1 MVNRQEKKMKRLL
14 YLLCFTLCLVSCS
27 KKQETQ
33 EKNVQEIR
41 TEKDLE
47 GKVVGTLTGTCFEI
61 DFAGRSDFRLVRQ
74 PTLSDL
80 IASLHKG
87 RIDAILYDEVSLPD
101 TLLHRN
107 GIKMAFRTETSYPCA
122 FACTKSNL
130 DLVNKFNEFLA
141 KLKSSGELKEITDK
155 WMNATDYANV
165 EMPDIQKDSLIGEP
179 LIVGTSYT
187 TAPISFMIGDEWHG
201 FEIEILNRFG
211 EYIGRPVQYR
221 LFDFAAIVPALQS
234 GKIDMAGGVLFVTEE
249 RQKVLALTD
258 VYYYC
263 YGGFFVR
270 DMSAVT
276 GGEAP
281 NFSDLKESFNKHLL
295 VENRWVFLARGL
307 KVTLEITLLSML
319 FGSMLGIGLLAMRR
333 SQRSWLSKTAKAYSL
348 ILRGIPMVV
357 LLMILFYIV
366 FIGFSGIWVAVV
378 AFTMTFASSFATT
391 MDNAIQAVGDQQ
403 REAGEAMGFS
413 RIQIFRYITGPQAF
427 KRALPRF
434 KSEAIGLIKNTSVV
448 GYVAIQDLTR
458 ACDMIRART
467 FEAFFPLLFIT
478 VIYFILAWLMG
489 KFLDYIFKIAIKI

>member
-1 MVNRQEKKMKRLL
+1 MKRFLFF
-14 YLLCFTLCLVSCS
+14 LCITLCLISCNR
-27 KKQETQ
+27 KQE
-33 EKNVQEIR
+33 VQTGEVHEIR
-41 TEKDLE
+41 MEKDLE

-80 IASLHKG
+80 IASLRKG

-101 TLLHRN
+101 TILRKN

-141 KLKSSGELKEITDK
+141 KLKSSGELRDITDK
-155 WMNATDYANV
+155 WMNATDYTNV
-165 EMPDIQKDSLIGEP
+165 EMPKIQIDSPNGEP

-187 TAPISFMIGDEWHG
+187 TAPISYMIGDEWYG
-201 FEIEILNRFG
+201 LEIEILNRFG
-211 EYIGRPVQYR
+211 EYIGRPVHYR
-221 LFDFAAIVPALQS
+221 LFDFAAIIPALQS
-234 GKIDMAGGVLFVTEE
+234 GNIDIAGGVLFVTEE
-249 RQKVLALTD
+249 RQKKLLLTD
-258 VYYYC
+258 AYYYC
-263 YGGFFVR
+263 HGAFFVR
-270 DMSAVT
+270 DLSSET
-276 GGEAP
+276 GNEASDFP
-281 NFSDLKESFNKHLL
+281 NFKESFNKNLL

-319 FGSMLGIGLLAMRR
+319 FGSILGIGLLAMRR
-333 SQRSWLSKTAKAYSL
+333 SQRSWLNKTAKAYSL

-366 FIGFSGIWVAVV
+366 LVGFSGVGVAVV
-378 AFTMTFASSFATT
+378 AFSMTFASSFAAT
-391 MDNAIQAVGDQQ
+391 MDNAILAVGNQQ
-403 REAGEAMGFS
+403 HEAGEAMGFTN
-413 RIQIFRYITGPQAF
+413 IQILRYITGPQAL
-427 KRALPRF
+427 KRALPQF
-434 KSEAIGLIKNTSVV
+434 KSEAVALIKNTSVV

>member
-1 MVNRQEKKMKRLL
+1 MARFKRILLKLSGESLMGKQGFGIDPERLSDYARQIKEIHDMGVEIGIVIGGGNIFRGLSGSQKGFDRVKGDQMGMCATVINSLALSSALGAIGVKNKVLTAIRMEPIGEF
-14 YLLCFTLCLVSCS
+14 YTKWKAIEAMQQGNVCIFSAGTGSPYFTTDTGSSLRGI
-27 KKQETQ
+27 
-33 EKNVQEIR
+33 EIEADVMLKGTR
-41 TEKDLE
+41 VDGIYTADPEKD
-47 GKVVGTLTGTCFEI
+47 
-61 DFAGRSDFRLVRQ
+61 
-74 PTLSDL
+74 PTATKFDD
-80 IASLHKG
+80 ITYK
-87 RIDAILYDEVSLPD
+87 EV
-101 TLLHRN
+101 
-107 GIKMAFRTETSYPCA
+107 
-122 FACTKSNL
+122 
-130 DLVNKFNEFLA
+130 
-141 KLKSSGELKEITDK
+141 
-155 WMNATDYANV
+155 
-165 EMPDIQKDSLIGEP
+165 
-179 LIVGTSYT
+179 
-187 TAPISFMIGDEWHG
+187 
-201 FEIEILNRFG
+201 
-211 EYIGRPVQYR
+211 
-221 LFDFAAIVPALQS
+221 
-234 GKIDMAGGVLFVTEE
+234 
-249 RQKVLALTD
+249 
-258 VYYYC
+258 
-263 YGGFFVR
+263 
-270 DMSAVT
+270 
-276 GGEAP
+276 
-281 NFSDLKESFNKHLL
+281 
-295 VENRWVFLARGL
+295 LARGL

-478 VIYFILAWLMG
+478 VIYFVLAWLMG

>member
-1 MVNRQEKKMKRLL
+1 MKRFLFF
-14 YLLCFTLCLVSCS
+14 LCITLCLISCNR
-27 KKQETQ
+27 KQE
-33 EKNVQEIR
+33 VQTGEVYEIR

-80 IASLHKG
+80 IASLHRG

-101 TLLHRN
+101 TILRKN

-141 KLKSSGELKEITDK
+141 RLKSSGELRDITDR
-155 WMNATDYANV
+155 WMNATDYTNV
-165 EMPDIQKDSLIGEP
+165 EMPKIQIDSLNGEP

-187 TAPISFMIGDEWHG
+187 TAPISYMIGDEWYG
-201 FEIEILNRFG
+201 LEIEILNRFG
-211 EYIGRPVQYR
+211 EYIGRPVHYR
-221 LFDFAAIVPALQS
+221 LFDFAAIIPALQS
-234 GKIDMAGGVLFVTEE
+234 GNIDIAGGVLFVTEE
-249 RQKVLALTD
+249 RQKKLLLTD
-258 VYYYC
+258 AYYYC
-263 YGGFFVR
+263 HGAFFVR
-270 DMSAVT
+270 DLSSET
-276 GGEAP
+276 GNEASDFP
-281 NFSDLKESFNKHLL
+281 NFKESFNKNLL

-319 FGSMLGIGLLAMRR
+319 FGSILGIGLLAMRR
-333 SQRSWLSKTAKAYSL
+333 SQRSWLNKTAKIYSS

-366 FIGFSGIWVAVV
+366 LIGFSGVGVAVV
-378 AFTMTFASSFATT
+378 AFSMTFASSFAAT
-391 MDNAIQAVGDQQ
+391 MDNAILAVGNQQ
-403 REAGEAMGFS
+403 HEAGEAMGFTKV
-413 RIQIFRYITGPQAF
+413 QIFRFITGPQALT
-427 KRALPRF
+427 RALPQL
-434 KSEAIGLIKNTSVV
+434 KGEAISLIKNTSVV

-478 VIYFILAWLMG
+478 VIYFILAWLMS